1 MKWPAEPGRQLAQ
14 HKHLPGCENPQDSGS
29 YCGARQLRFY
39 SDSSTCSNG
48 GIRPVPFLPL
58 SQFSCL
64 LNGDTNSV
72 HSAGLLEAG
81 NECLA
86 HVKCQLLK

>member
-1 MKWPAEPGRQLAQ
+1 MEL
-14 HKHLPGCENPQDSGS
+14 DSSGS
-29 YCGARQLRFY
+29 ILTPALVAMGL
-39 SDSSTCSNG
+39 SG
-48 GIRPVPFLPL
+48 KFLTSL

-64 LNGDTNSV
+64 LNGNTNSMRF
-72 HSAGLLEAG
+72 AGLLEAG